1 LYIFYTIGVVVLDG
15 LLYVIGGSNKASIG
29 QKQLDSVEIYNPKSN
44 TWTIQTISIRR
55 QRYAAVVVNRPLHL

>member
-1 LYIFYTIGVVVLDG
+1 VVLDG